1 MENQPLRSWE
11 NTLNGTILG
20 REFEYFLIFWKHQR
34 ETIAEFSFH
43 SEMNIFSDI
52 KKKET
57 TGLSTKILNL
67 K

>member
-1 MENQPLRSWE
+1 MNKA
-11 NTLNGTILG
+11 
-20 REFEYFLIFWKHQR
+20 FEYFLIFWKHQR

>member
-1 MENQPLRSWE
+1 MNKA
-11 NTLNGTILG
+11 
-20 REFEYFLIFWKHQR
+20 FEYFLIFWKHQR
-34 ETIAEFSFH
+34 ETISDFSFH

-57 TGLSTKILNL
+57 TGLRTKILNL